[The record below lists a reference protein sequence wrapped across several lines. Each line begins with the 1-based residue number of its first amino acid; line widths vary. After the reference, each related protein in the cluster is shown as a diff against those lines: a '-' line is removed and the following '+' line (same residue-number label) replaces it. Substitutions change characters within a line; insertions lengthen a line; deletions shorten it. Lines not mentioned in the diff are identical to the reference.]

1 MTAYVLF
8 YFKHSENDSDER
20 GEEKKKT
27 GRHVRERKQGNKK
40 KERALKSGIPKDQNH
55 SNGKKLFFPH
65 RLVKKLII
73 SGKQVFFF
81 IHLLNSSASS
91 LALTLSPH

>member
-1 MTAYVLF
+1 MTACTLF

-40 KERALKSGIPKDQNH
+40 KERKSFKISNSKRPKP
-55 SNGKKLFFPH
+55 L
-65 RLVKKLII
+65 
-73 SGKQVFFF
+73 
-81 IHLLNSSASS
+81 
-91 LALTLSPH
+91 